1 MAAIKTIAV
10 IGAGAAGRDLVL
22 LAARGGYR
30 VILEDIL
37 PASLRRAESEIREHL
52 DQAVHQDIL
61 PQESADEVLARI
73 EYASSVEQ
81 AARKADL
88 VIECV
93 PDELESKH
101 EIFTLLDKIC
111 RPHTILAST
120 TSALSISDMASVTY
134 RPQKCLG
141 LLLMSEERVKLVRG
155 IQTDDETVAT
165 CVEAS
170 RQMVKDVVVIAENAW
185 IF

>member
-1 MAAIKTIAV
+1 MAEIKTIAV
-10 IGAGAAGRDLVL
+10 IGAGAPGRDLVL

-37 PASLRRAESEIREHL
+37 PASLRRAESEIRKDL
-52 DQAVHQDIL
+52 DQYVQQSIL
-61 PQESADEVLARI
+61 LREAADAALARI

-81 AARKADL
+81 AARQADL

-101 EIFTLLDKIC
+101 EIFMLLDKIC
-111 RPHTILAST
+111 RPSTILAST
-120 TSALSISDMASVTY
+120 ASALNISDMASMTY

-141 LLLMSEERVKLVRG
+141 LRFGSAERLELIRG
-155 IQTDDETVAT
+155 SQTDDETVAA
-165 CVEAS
+165 CVEAA
-170 RQMVKDVVVIAENAW
+170 RRMVKDVVVIE
-185 IF
+185 I